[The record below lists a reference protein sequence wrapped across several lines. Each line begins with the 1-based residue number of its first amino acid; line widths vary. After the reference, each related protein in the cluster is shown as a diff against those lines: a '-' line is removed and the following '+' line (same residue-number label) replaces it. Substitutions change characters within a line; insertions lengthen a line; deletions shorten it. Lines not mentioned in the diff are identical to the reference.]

1 MSSQTIV
8 PTPHG
13 TVVVK
18 YNQYDF
24 LIDAMSVNLTLT
36 PSDLFGWG
44 VSQSIPI
51 NNIDVDTDMNQS
63 SGELTLEFIGKWA
76 NNAIVKLR
84 A

>member
-13 TVVVK
+13 PVVIK

-24 LIDAMSVNLTLT
+24 LIDAMAVNLTLT
-36 PSDLFGWG
+36 PPDLFGWG

-51 NNIDVDTDMNQS
+51 NKIDTDVDQLN
-63 SGELTLEFIGKWA
+63 GELTLEFIGKWA
-76 NNAIVKLR
+76 DNAIGKLR
-84 A
+84 S